1 MMEAYNLLLSYK
13 TLQSNSAVRLV
24 DNSEEV
30 SFAKVGGDEGA
41 ESPRAEEA
49 ARIAA
54 KVKCGVTTV
63 ANLAT

>member
-13 TLQSNSAVRLV
+13 TSHSNSVVILV
-24 DNSEEV
+24 DDSEEV
-30 SFAKVGGDEGA
+30 SFANVGGDEGS

-49 ARIAA
+49 ERIPA

-63 ANLAT
+63 TNLAT